1 MDDLQLYLAAFG
13 AVASSMDR
21 ETLDFCE
28 LCGMIKVEETE
39 NENEKS
45 DQKPHD

>member
-13 AVASSMDR
+13 AVASRMAR
-21 ETLDFCE
+21 ESFDFSD
-28 LCGMIKVEETE
+28 LCDMIKVEETE
-39 NENEKS
+39 NDDT